1 MIEQFL
7 NYLRL
12 ERNYSQRTVDSYGK
26 DLRAFET
33 HFKNLEGHL
42 SWTTVDSDVIRDW
55 MEQMMDRGNSA
66 SSINRRLSALR
77 SFFRFALKKH
87 LVESDPAHAVVGP
100 KKE

>member
-42 SWTTVDSDVIRDW
+42 SWTTVDADVIRDW
-55 MEQMMDRGNSA
+55 MEQMMDKGNSA
-66 SSINRRLSALR
+66 TSINLRLIDVALFPLSIICSIQSRITSA
-77 SFFRFALKKH
+77 ST
-87 LVESDPAHAVVGP
+87 VVQ
-100 KKE
+100 ER